1 MIAQPV
7 SHEDLQKI
15 KGRARTE
22 VILRAGDPFYEGPEA
37 GAYDKLV
44 TPDVVLGLCNEVQR
58 LRVALAGHLF
68 PGEAVSMRE
77 AIRSELIVAGL
88 EALDHA
94 VKQGLI
100 IEAVRAFLAEAITKD
115 ELAHIYSARTVVEQ
129 LRAALDGTPA
139 QTPQERAQ

>member
-88 EALDHA
+88 EAIEHA
-94 VKQGLI
+94 VAQALT
-100 IEAVRAFLAEAITKD
+100 LEAIHAFVADIMSEYQNHGATYA
-115 ELAHIYSARTVVEQ
+115 ELETIQTM
-129 LRAALDGTPA
+129 LGGTPA